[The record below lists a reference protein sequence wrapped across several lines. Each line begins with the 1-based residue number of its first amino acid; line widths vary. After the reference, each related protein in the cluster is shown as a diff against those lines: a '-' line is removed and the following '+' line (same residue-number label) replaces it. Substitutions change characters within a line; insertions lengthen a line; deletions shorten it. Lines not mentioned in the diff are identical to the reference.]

1 MRYLTALTL
10 VFILLQPNV
19 SRADSDYFHWTTNSP
34 DFALHLSGSET
45 DVRYDDTQT
54 PDSLEWAQVKVSVA
68 ERILPGVKLRLHGS
82 LLGADQDDRVAS
94 RGLDLTGYGY
104 GIHMEFNLTFATFL
118 ALEAQSGVTYF
129 STEDN
134 VEEQQAEL
142 DWLHWESTLGIRLN
156 YSLLA
161 VRAGFHYQEIDG
173 EEEAFGTTLTDVEF
187 EEADTQSAY
196 FGLEFQTDKTGY
208 VGLTAYTDP
217 FRKIEI
223 TLQRRF

>member
-118 ALEAQSGVTYF
+118 TLEVLGGVTYF
-129 STEDN
+129 STEDRI
-134 VEEQQAEL
+134 QDRQAEL
-142 DWLHWESTLGIRLN
+142 DWLHWESTLGMRLS
-156 YSLLA
+156 YSPLA
-161 VRAGFHYQEIDG
+161 VRVGVHHQEIDG
-173 EEEAFGTTLTDVEF
+173 EEEAFGALKE
-187 EEADTQSAY
+187 
-196 FGLEFQTDKTGY
+196 
-208 VGLTAYTDP
+208 TAATPNSTANED
-217 FRKIEI
+217 
-223 TLQRRF
+223 

>member
-82 LLGADQDDRVAS
+82 LLGADQDDREAS

-104 GIHMEFNLTFATFL
+104 GVNMEFNLTFATFL
-118 ALEAQSGVTYF
+118 TLEVLGGVTYF
-129 STEDN
+129 STEDRI
-134 VEEQQAEL
+134 QDRQAEL
-142 DWLHWESTLGIRLN
+142 DWLHWESTLGMRLS
-156 YSLLA
+156 YSPLA
-161 VRAGFHYQEIDG
+161 VRVGVHHQEIDG
-173 EEEAFGTTLTDVEF
+173 EEEAFGATLTDVEF

-196 FGLEFQTDKTGY
+196 LGFEFQTDKTGY

-217 FRKIEI
+217 FRKIEV